1 MDYQV
6 TLEHGAPQTLND
18 DAAIRWLMERHNEI
32 VKPEYQSEDQHG
44 FHAWL
49 DQRSNHRH
57 YPADSDA
64 FVEIPAL
71 ETKSGAPVELEF
83 NDASLEKTKD
93 RESAVGM

>member
-6 TLEHGAPQTLND
+6 TLEHGPPQTLNED
-18 DAAIRWLMERHNEI
+18 VAIRWLMERHNEI
-32 VKPEYQSEDQHG
+32 VKPKYQTEDENG

-57 YPADSDA
+57 YPADCEA

-71 ETKSGAPVELEF
+71 ETKSGAPVILEF
-83 NDASLEKTKD
+83 NDASLEKAKD
-93 RESAVGM
+93 RGNTVGM